1 MKIAFAQMDPNG
13 FIRINSFQCRC
24 MEVKIKPSTR
34 LFWFYYDLHRNGKS
48 PEFGVWREVELT
60 RLVMPALE
68 PKEAINYESLV
79 SLKAPKATINYV
91 FQTRNVGKKSR
102 KAEEKLALERA
113 AAGASHPENADTR
126 VPVPSHAHS
135 PTPSLELTG
144 ENRSEPSDLMAD
156 TRRRLRA
163 PGGEVIETYA
173 LKWGVQSSDSIVS
186 RAPAAGREVGPDL
199 CRGLMLTKDQ
209 SFMLQSTLR
218 IPAPSSWLAFLWMKG
233 MVQMEV
239 RATQAE
245 EELGRVQKALE
256 VSEGQASAL
265 SIDKRN
271 LKELSKLK

>member
-1 MKIAFAQMDPNG
+1 MKFFVFWDFLLLMIAELIYQTHVSMYSYAFKYWWEFSA
-13 FIRINSFQCRC
+13 
-24 MEVKIKPSTR
+24 KITSI
-34 LFWFYYDLHRNGKS
+34 LLWS
-48 PEFGVWREVELT
+48 
-60 RLVMPALE
+60 
-68 PKEAINYESLV
+68 
-79 SLKAPKATINYV
+79 V

-144 ENRSEPSDLMAD
+144 KNRSEPSDLMAD

-218 IPAPSSWLAFLWMKG
+218 IPAPSSWLAFLW
-233 MVQMEV
+233 
-239 RATQAE
+239 
-245 EELGRVQKALE
+245 
-256 VSEGQASAL
+256 L
-265 SIDKRN
+265 SSR
-271 LKELSKLK
+271 KLVWPIKSRI